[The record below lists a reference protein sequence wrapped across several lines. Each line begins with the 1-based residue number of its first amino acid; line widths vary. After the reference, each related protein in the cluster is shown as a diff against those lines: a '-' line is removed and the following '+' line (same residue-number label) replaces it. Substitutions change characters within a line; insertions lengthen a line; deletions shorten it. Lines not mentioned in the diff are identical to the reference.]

1 LNFLEGA
8 AEDSKG
14 KEEGKKEEAGA
25 KKDPVVESK
34 QSDLTSSLM
43 ETSEDERE
51 KKAKE
56 AEKAK
61 KAAKKGLTEK
71 QLNEDICI
79 ELSETETITLLLIP
93 GVYVSGEKEDEY
105 AMIEKKNKIYKELC
119 DKKISSDAFIDR
131 GS

>member
-1 LNFLEGA
+1 
-8 AEDSKG
+8 
-14 KEEGKKEEAGA
+14 
-25 KKDPVVESK
+25 
-34 QSDLTSSLM
+34 M

-71 QLNEDICI
+71 QLNEEINI
-79 ELSETETITLLLIP
+79 ELSETETMTLLLIP
-93 GVYVSGEKEDEY
+93 GVFVSGDREEEF
-105 AMIEKKNKIYKELC
+105 ALIEKNNKIYKELQ

-131 GS
+131 GSQTMNLTQKNRDIAFEGFKHVSKDVQATYWDIVDASQ

>member
-1 LNFLEGA
+1 
-8 AEDSKG
+8 
-14 KEEGKKEEAGA
+14 
-25 KKDPVVESK
+25 
-34 QSDLTSSLM
+34 M

-71 QLNEDICI
+71 QLNEEINI
-79 ELSETETITLLLIP
+79 ELSETETMTLLLSP
-93 GVYVSGEKEDEY
+93 GVFVSGDREEEF
-105 AMIEKKNKIYKELC
+105 ALIEKNNKIYKELQ

-131 GS
+131 GSQTMNLT